1 MPQRG
6 KSLVERGKI
15 KDVGA
20 ASGQYIGCSIISV
33 LPRWG
38 VQFFSMLVLQGFC
51 RGCGI

>member
-20 ASGQYIGCSIISV
+20 AVGAIHWMFDHLCVAPMGRPILFHACATRL
-33 LPRWG
+33 LPR
-38 VQFFSMLVLQGFC
+38 L
-51 RGCGI
+51 RH